1 MTKNTKK
8 NDTALI
14 GCGYWGTNIA
24 KVLTKIKRNKI
35 IIYDENRSNS
45 IILNKRFPDKTT
57 ISKSLKDITIYA
69 NSHYVTPKPSLD
81 LAIKKFFIS
90 LKY

>member
-24 KVLTKIKRNKI
+24 KVLTKIKKNKI

-45 IILNKRFPDKTT
+45 IILNKRFILKWMKSQVFTLCT
-57 ISKSLKDITIYA
+57 I
-69 NSHYVTPKPSLD
+69 P
-81 LAIKKFFIS
+81 
-90 LKY
+90 